1 MTEFILNQKKIV
13 TDILPTTVLLDF
25 IRREQ
30 KLTGTKEGCREG
42 DCGACTVLIGELI
55 NNKIHYKTVNS
66 CLVPIGSVH
75 RKHIIT
81 VEGLTEN
88 GSLTPIQNALVD
100 EGGTQ
105 CGFCTPGFVVSM
117 TSYFINNKNYD
128 VQKAINTIGGNVCR
142 CTGYH
147 GIIRSLNRTAE
158 LLNSADGKSHLEK
171 LISAKIIPEYFKK
184 IPKQLKEIKSAKFKI
199 EKPKYLIGGGTDLY
213 VQKWE
218 DIVNSKS
225 LIIVD
230 KKISNEIIKKENEII
245 IGASVT
251 IEDFI
256 TNKTIKKYFP
266 QIEEQL
272 ELFGSLPI
280 RNKATIAGNIVNAS
294 PIGDLT
300 NILLT
305 LNSKVHLEGKKKRI
319 IPLENFYLGYKLLNK
334 KKNEIVTKITFE
346 IPPKNFQFNFEKV
359 SKRTYLDIASVNSS
373 IGILVK
379 DNIIQDVRISA
390 GGVAPIPLYLK
401 STSEFL
407 TNKKLTSQNV
417 KEATQIAFS
426 EISPISDARGSAEYK
441 KLLLRQLIYAHFIL
455 LFPDKINAEELL

>member
-1 MTEFILNQKKIV
+1 MTVFILNQKKIV

-171 LISAKIIPEYFKK
+171 LISANIIPEYFKK

-305 LNSKVHLEGKKKRI
+305 LNAKVHLEGKKKRI

-401 STSEFL
+401 NTSEFL
-407 TNKKLTSQNV
+407 TNKELTSQNV

>member
-147 GIIRSLNRTAE
+147 GIIRSLNKTAE

-305 LNSKVHLEGKKKRI
+305 LNAKVHLEGKKKRI

-407 TNKKLTSQNV
+407 TNKELTSQNV

>member
-1 MTEFILNQKKIV
+1 MTVFILNQKKIV

-158 LLNSADGKSHLEK
+158 LLNSVGGKSHLEK

-379 DNIIQDVRISA
+379 NNIIQDVRISA

-401 STSEFL
+401 NTSEFL
-407 TNKKLTSQNV
+407 TNKELTSQNV

-441 KLLLRQLIYAHFIL
+441 KLLFRQLIYAHFIL

>member
-66 CLVPIGSVH
+66 CLVPIGSIH

-81 VEGLTEN
+81 VEGLTED

-158 LLNSADGKSHLEK
+158 LFNSADGKSHLEK

-334 KKNEIVTKITFE
+334 KKNEIVTKITFV

>member
-81 VEGLTEN
+81 IEGLTEN

-407 TNKKLTSQNV
+407 TNKELTSQNV

>member
-147 GIIRSLNRTAE
+147 GIIRSLNKTAE

-171 LISAKIIPEYFKK
+171 LISANIIPEYFKK

-305 LNSKVHLEGKKKRI
+305 LNAKVHLEGKKKRI

-407 TNKKLTSQNV
+407 TNKELTSQNV

>member
-81 VEGLTEN
+81 IEGLTEN

-171 LISAKIIPEYFKK
+171 LISANIIPEYFKK

-407 TNKKLTSQNV
+407 TNKELTSQNV

>member
-1 MTEFILNQKKIV
+1 MTVFILNQKKIV

-158 LLNSADGKSHLEK
+158 LLNSVGGKSHLEK

-401 STSEFL
+401 NTSEFL
-407 TNKKLTSQNV
+407 TNKELTSQNV

-441 KLLLRQLIYAHFIL
+441 KLLFRQLIYAHFIL

>member
-401 STSEFL
+401 NTSEFL
-407 TNKKLTSQNV
+407 TNKELTSQNV

>member
-407 TNKKLTSQNV
+407 TNKELTSQNV